1 MNRKDCEIII
11 ASPLWGRNVKS
22 IDVCPPP
29 HLPLEHSFLWR
40 TANPPLSPLS
50 KGGGMGRRHT
60 KSGFAQRPGLV
71 LRQGSN
77 DGWHGQA
84 KRRHVVANTCRRPIR
99 LGLGMAPNPKFRPCR
114 STSTTTLLFGHRHTC
129 RSLSFTPIAC
139 NRRMV
144 RLRWVRRAAV
154 LRCCVKRNCAAMG
167 EAGYRLATTRFAIT
181 RFRGDLLGLYDGLL
195 RENRLRR
202 QYAGM
207 ARAAIF

>member
-1 MNRKDCEIII
+1 
-11 ASPLWGRNVKS
+11 
-22 IDVCPPP
+22 
-29 HLPLEHSFLWR
+29 
-40 TANPPLSPLS
+40 
-50 KGGGMGRRHT
+50 
-60 KSGFAQRPGLV
+60 
-71 LRQGSN
+71 
-77 DGWHGQA
+77 
-84 KRRHVVANTCRRPIR
+84 
-99 LGLGMAPNPKFRPCR
+99 
-114 STSTTTLLFGHRHTC
+114 
-129 RSLSFTPIAC
+129 
-139 NRRMV
+139 MV